1 VKIGLRV
8 EEPSW
13 IEVDRADDVHGAD
26 RQLKGLIEAK
36 KRPTI
41 VLVMLGNERQYKSFK
56 SMCYSNNII
65 SQCVRYQ
72 NFGKGMNMSVASNVL
87 RQINSKLGGDLYQLK
102 FSQNISPKTMLIG
115 IDVCHSGPMSI
126 VGFCATINETRSQ
139 YWSERIVQKKG

>member
-1 VKIGLRV
+1 MKIGLRV

-65 SQCVRYQ
+65 SQCGRYQ
-72 NFGKGMNMSVASNVL
+72 NFGKGINMSVASNEL
-87 RQINSKLGGDLYQLK
+87 MQINSKLSGDLYQLM
-102 FSQNISPKTMLIG
+102 FSQNISPKTMI
-115 IDVCHSGPMSI
+115 ISIYVCHADPMSI
-126 VGFCATINETRSQ
+126 LGFCATINQTRS
-139 YWSERIVQKKG
+139 